1 VATICLGCSYA
12 YPVLCSLIR
21 GRRDVR
27 NAPFS
32 LGKFGYLIVSLPRL
46 IVVPVIDIQNGITVV
61 WISFS
66 IILFCMRKPPL
77 IQRGFIDLS
86 ATAIPV
92 TPTSMNYASVVFAG
106 FSSIAILWYAVYA
119 RKHYK
124 GPIQSAVGARE
135 GSPIPQETVEV
146 THDKHL

>member
-1 VATICLGCSYA
+1 
-12 YPVLCSLIR
+12 
-21 GRRDVR
+21 
-27 NAPFS
+27 
-32 LGKFGYLIVSLPRL
+32 
-46 IVVPVIDIQNGITVV
+46 
-61 WISFS
+61 
-66 IILFCMRKPPL
+66 MRKSPYR
-77 IQRGFIDLS
+77 QWTFTDNT

-135 GSPIPQETVEV
+135 GSPIPGETIEEA
-146 THDKHL
+146 HSKNL

>member
-1 VATICLGCSYA
+1 
-12 YPVLCSLIR
+12 
-21 GRRDVR
+21 
-27 NAPFS
+27 
-32 LGKFGYLIVSLPRL
+32 
-46 IVVPVIDIQNGITVV
+46 
-61 WISFS
+61 
-66 IILFCMRKPPL
+66 MRKFPHRHRA
-77 IQRGFIDLS
+77 ITDDV

-135 GSPIPQETVEV
+135 GSPMPGETIEV
-146 THDKHL
+146 AHSKNL

>member
-1 VATICLGCSYA
+1 MT
-12 YPVLCSLIR
+12 
-21 GRRDVR
+21 D
-27 NAPFS
+27 
-32 LGKFGYLIVSLPRL
+32 
-46 IVVPVIDIQNGITVV
+46 DT
-61 WISFS
+61 
-66 IILFCMRKPPL
+66 
-77 IQRGFIDLS
+77 

-135 GSPIPQETVEV
+135 GSPIPEQTVEV